1 LPKESFLY
9 NGTQELCTLID
20 RAGHK
25 AGIGR
30 GQAFDDFLTLTVCS
44 LAHGLME
51 EEYLAT
57 VRKGYDRGDTGKRG
71 IDFLTQA
78 FGTLVQ
84 LMEDNRDYLG
94 DLFQGGITYGEA
106 GQFFTPE
113 SITNLMSALTAGDET
128 EEPPGTICDPCCGSG
143 RMLLSYAALN
153 RPHELFGQ
161 DIDIRCVRMTAIN
174 LGLRNLY
181 GFVLWGNSLAGE
193 VKLGYRTGFNM
204 QNTVI
209 RPLREDELDR
219 FRIHPLPTQPDPTTA
234 PFHDSE
240 DRPALPPGSADKN
253 TQRLLF

>member
-9 NGTQELCTLID
+9 DGTQELCTLID

-30 GQAFDDFLTLTVCS
+30 GQAFDDFLHVTVCA

-57 VRKGYDRGDTGKRG
+57 VRKGYDRGEAGKRG
-71 IDFLTQA
+71 IDVLTQA
-78 FGTLVQ
+78 FGTLVR

-113 SITNLMSALTAGDET
+113 SITSLMTALTAGDET
-128 EEPPGTICDPCCGSG
+128 DEPPGMVCDPCCGSG
-143 RMLLSYAALN
+143 RMLLSYAAAK
-153 RPHELFGQ
+153 RPHELVGQ

-193 VKLGYRTGFNM
+193 VKLGYRTGFNL

-209 RPLREDELDR
+209 RPMREDELEQ
-219 FRIHPLPTQPDPTTA
+219 FRIHPLPQSAGPSNAPPPT
-234 PFHDSE
+234 FD
-240 DRPALPPGSADKN
+240 DRPESSQGMEKAAQK
-253 TQRLLF
+253 LLF